1 MRNARR
7 NNNHISLTNR
17 LLDAPRIILMP
28 KAQPSFTM
36 GYTEDFVRRRLQ
48 MSSQLDRSLFVK
60 IRSEKDFTHM
70 KMAATVHRI
79 PPLRLH
85 DADRTQMLFDLAGGD
100 IGRERGLVD
109 QQGLVLDRSVWR

>member
-1 MRNARR
+1 MEM
-7 NNNHISLTNR
+7 T
-17 LLDAPRIILMP
+17 
-28 KAQPSFTM
+28 
-36 GYTEDFVRRRLQ
+36 V
-48 MSSQLDRSLFVK
+48 
-60 IRSEKDFTHM
+60 
-70 KMAATVHRI
+70 TVHCV